1 MHGAVAPTFNKERNA
16 ASTTER
22 TGEKLSNGRGSFIL
36 LLNLLPM
43 ASDAIAQ

>member
-16 ASTTER
+16 ASTER

>member
-1 MHGAVAPTFNKERNA
+1 MHAAVAPTFNKERNA
-16 ASTTER
+16 ASTER
-22 TGEKLSNGRGSFIL
+22 TGKKLSNGGRSFIL